1 MTPRHPF
8 DDTSPTPRFVSRRAA
23 LRALGGAAAGTALG
37 IATYGGASATQTTS
51 VPAGQIEPTAGTWKG
66 WLLTS
71 GDQFRPGPPPD
82 EAATTG
88 EIEELIKLAENR
100 DADALDRIAFW
111 NAGAPAYRW
120 NEVTIDHFLTNGIGG
135 PPAVRALALVHTAI
149 ADATIATWDAKYA
162 YNRPR
167 PATAMPELTTAIAT
181 PASPAYPSV
190 HAATAAAASTVL
202 GFLFPDAAAT
212 FDTLAEEAGNSRL
225 LAGTDYPSDIAAGMD
240 IGRQVAEL
248 VIARA
253 STDGADAKWTGSVPT
268 EPGKWNGTDPI
279 APMAGTWQTWTL
291 ESNDQYRSAPPP
303 AYDSEQMAIELDEV
317 KNFERTPMTNLIASY
332 WQYYGGR
339 ASFELY
345 TDHLGQKLFEARLD
359 DNPPRAARAYALMA
373 VAFADVF
380 TSCFDAKY
388 AYWAIRPHQLDPTLE
403 TLFPAPNHPSYPA
416 AHASVGG
423 AMETVLGHLFPRDA
437 SFFRTIADDE
447 SWSRMWAGIH
457 FRSDIEAGRQ
467 LGRNV
472 GNRVVAHAR
481 QDGADGPAA
490 NRTAGSSPVV

>member
-1 MTPRHPF
+1 MAYRPSFREISTPSRAV
-8 DDTSPTPRFVSRRAA
+8 TRRAA
-23 LRALGGAAAGTALG
+23 LRTIGGAGAGAVLGMAAH
-37 IATYGGASATQTTS
+37 GGMAAVQT
-51 VPAGQIEPTAGTWKG
+51 PAAAAEQVEPNAGTWKG

-71 GDQFRPGPPPD
+71 GDQFRPTPPPD
-82 EAATTG
+82 DAATTA
-88 EIEELIKLAENR
+88 ELDELMAMASER
-100 DADALDRIAFW
+100 DAAAIDTIAFW

-120 NEVTIDHFLTNGIGG
+120 NEVTIEHFLANGIGG

-162 YNRPR
+162 FNRPR
-167 PATAMPELTTAIAT
+167 PATAMPELATAIPT
-181 PASPAYPSV
+181 PASPAYPSA

-202 GFLFPDAAAT
+202 GFLYPDAAAT
-212 FDTLAEEAGNSRL
+212 FDSLAEEAGNSRL
-225 LAGTDYPSDIAAGMD
+225 LAGTDYPSDVEVGMD

-248 VIARA
+248 AIARA
-253 STDGADAKWTGSVPT
+253 QSDGSDAPWTGSVPT
-268 EPGKWNGTDPI
+268 EAGKWNGTDPI

-291 ESNDQYRSAPPP
+291 ESNDQYRPGPPP

-345 TDHLGQKLFEARLD
+345 TDHLSQKLFEARLD

-388 AYWAIRPHQLDPTLE
+388 TYWAIRPHQLDPTLE
-403 TLFPAPNHPSYPA
+403 TVFPSPNHPSYPA

-437 SFFRTIADDE
+437 EYFTKVADDE
-447 SWSRMWAGIH
+447 SWSRLWAGIH

-472 GNRVVAHAR
+472 GHRVVAHAR
-481 QDGADGPAA
+481 QDGAD
-490 NRTAGSSPVV
+490 

>member
-37 IATYGGASATQTTS
+37 IATYGGAAATQTLPVS
-51 VPAGQIEPTAGTWKG
+51 AEHIEPTAGTWKG

-71 GDQFRPGPPPD
+71 GDQFRPASPPD
-82 EAATTG
+82 EATAKNDHD
-88 EIEELIKLAENR
+88 ELMALAAAR
-100 DADALDRIAFW
+100 DDAALDRIAFW

-120 NEVTIDHFLTNGIGG
+120 NEVTIDHLLANGIGG
-135 PPAVRALALVHTAI
+135 PPAVRTLALVHTAI

-167 PATAMPELTTAIAT
+167 PATAMPELTTVIAT
-181 PASPAYPSV
+181 PASPAYPSE
-190 HAATAAAASTVL
+190 HAATAAAASAVL
-202 GFLFPDAAAT
+202 GFLYPDAAAT
-212 FDTLAEEAGNSRL
+212 FDALAEEAGQSRL
-225 LAGTDYPSDIAAGMD
+225 LAGTDYPSDVAAGME

-248 VIARA
+248 AIARA
-253 STDGADAKWTGSVPT
+253 KTDGSDAKWTGSVPT
-268 EPGKWNGTDPI
+268 EPGKWNGTDPV

-291 ESNDQYRSAPPP
+291 EANDQYRPGPPP
-303 AYDSEQMAIELDEV
+303 AYDSEQMAIELEEV
-317 KNFERTPMTNLIASY
+317 QTFERTPMTNLIASY

-345 TDHLGQKLFEARLD
+345 TDHLSQKLFEEHLD
-359 DNPPRAARAYALMA
+359 DNPPRAARSYAMMA
-373 VAFADVF
+373 VAFTDVF

-388 AYWAIRPHQLDPTLE
+388 AYWGIRPHQLDPTLE
-403 TLFPAPNHPSYPA
+403 TVFPAPNHPSYPA

-423 AMETVLGHLFPRDA
+423 AMETVLGELFPRDA
-437 SFFRTIADDE
+437 EYFTRIADDE
-447 SWSRMWAGIH
+447 SWSRLWAGIH

-472 GNRVVAHAR
+472 GHRVVAHAR
-481 QDGADGPAA
+481 QDGAD
-490 NRTAGSSPVV
+490 